1 MSSFLFQLLHSIVTQ
16 RRQWMQSCP
25 SLLSYH
31 LRCAEISWLSLLGS
45 PHSSQPCPMHE
56 LPNYSL
62 KWNKVLIPPTSND
75 KELSPLVLRGLR
87 KSGAQAERYGM
98 IKKAFMN
105 KWIDLSEVEES
116 SEFWS
121 CLRTG
126 LLPPAFSVTWCSG
139 LYQTVVL
146 KTLIKYFRLY

>member
-1 MSSFLFQLLHSIVTQ
+1 M
-16 RRQWMQSCP
+16 
-25 SLLSYH
+25 
-31 LRCAEISWLSLLGS
+31 
-45 PHSSQPCPMHE
+45 
-56 LPNYSL
+56 
-62 KWNKVLIPPTSND
+62 PPTSND
-75 KELSPLVLRGLR
+75 KELSPLVLRRLR

-105 KWIDLSEVEES
+105 KWIDLSEVEEK

-121 CLRTG
+121 CLHTG